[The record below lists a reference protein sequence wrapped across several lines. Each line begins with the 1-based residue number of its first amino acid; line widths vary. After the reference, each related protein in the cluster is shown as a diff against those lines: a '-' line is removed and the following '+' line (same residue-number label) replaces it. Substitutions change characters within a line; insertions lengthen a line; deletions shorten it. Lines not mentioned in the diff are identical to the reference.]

1 MMANWVDADQ
11 FNDGFSRSRNI
22 YWNVA
27 FQPVNLSCS
36 SCSLLALMCR
46 FVDHKARG
54 ECQERT
60 VPLQATTSC
69 GWSHYD
75 HPRTVLVFQINLYDL
90 ESAYVSMLMYCSNTT
105 TTSTSTTTTTTTN
118 TTTTTP
124 ILLLLLQ
131 ILLLLLQ
138 IPPPPPTLL
147 LLLLQIPPPP
157 PPPPPPILLILLVL
171 LQIPPPPPTLLL
183 LLLLL
188 LLPALL
194 LLLPLLLLQFLHHR
208 HHLYRCLTVPSQATA
223 PQGQYVCSK
232 TQTNETPRGTRTTDP
247 SAGDAEDRTCRR
259 VRASLIAPKGIT
271 DQSGGPYRRH
281 QIDRARTDCR

>member
-147 LLLLQIPPPP
+147 LLLL
-157 PPPPPPILLILLVL
+157 
-171 LQIPPPPPTLLL
+171 
-183 LLLLL
+183 LL